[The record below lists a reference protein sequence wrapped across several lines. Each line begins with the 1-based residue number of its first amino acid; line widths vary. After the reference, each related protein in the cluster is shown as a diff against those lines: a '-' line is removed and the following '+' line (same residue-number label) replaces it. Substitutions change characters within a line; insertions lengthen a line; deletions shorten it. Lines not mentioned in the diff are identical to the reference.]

1 MATYGDLQARIADE
15 IVRSD
20 LTTQIQNA
28 ILTSVLEFDRERWYF
43 NETAFNTSTVIGQR
57 EYTST
62 NITNTLQI
70 DTIKMTIVA
79 GTVYDLQ
86 PRSYEEIEV
95 LTSGSTAVDSGQPTF
110 YAYFN
115 QQISLFPIPDSAAY
129 TFRVVG
135 AKKLT
140 ELASASD
147 SNAWTNDAEPMI
159 RARAKWHLYTHVIK
173 DAAQANLMNDTFL
186 QNYTALRALTT
197 DRGTRGRLKATRF

>member
-1 MATYGDLQARIADE
+1 MATYGDLKARIADE
-15 IVRSD
+15 IVRTD

-28 ILTSVLEFDRERWYF
+28 ILTSILEFDRERWYF
-43 NETAFNTSTVIGQR
+43 NESAYNVSTVAGQR
-57 EYTST
+57 DYTST

-70 DTIKMTIVA
+70 DAVKMTIVA

-95 LTSGSTAVDSGQPTF
+95 LTAGTAVDQGQPTF
-110 YAYFN
+110 YTYFN
-115 QQISLFPIPDSAAY
+115 QQISLFPVPDSSSY
-129 TFRVVG
+129 VFRVMC

-140 ELASASD
+140 ELAADTD
-147 SNAWTNDAEPMI
+147 SNAWTNDAEPMV

-173 DAAQANLMNDTFL
+173 DAAQAAAQNDTFL